1 MQININLSE
10 EQIKALLTVYVSIE
24 EYCQRV
30 VENRANRIYEEI
42 VKKYADN
49 LEGVTVDEQTVITTN
64 VAGKIIVKA
73 DKLPEAVKQIIVRR
87 AKTKTMVAK
96 IAEQELLEEPI
107 EPIIEK

>member
-1 MQININLSE
+1 MNMNINLSE

-64 VAGKIIVKA
+64 VAGKIITKA

-87 AKTKTMVAK
+87 SKVKSMIEK
-96 IAEQELLEEPI
+96 ITEQELLEKPI
-107 EPIIEK
+107 AIEK